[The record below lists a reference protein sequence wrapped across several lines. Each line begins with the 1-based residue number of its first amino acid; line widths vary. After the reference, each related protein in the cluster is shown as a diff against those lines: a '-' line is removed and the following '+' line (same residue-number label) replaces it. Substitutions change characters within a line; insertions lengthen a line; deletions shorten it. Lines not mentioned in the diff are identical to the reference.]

1 MIMDACSCYQ
11 DYNTRYQTTHS
22 ADRFILQTV
31 QTPES
36 DNKPPL
42 LLELGRISKMSPKKP
57 RFCSPS
63 KMAWIWPDFIGI
75 KLCSVMIP
83 I

>member
-1 MIMDACSCYQ
+1 MDACSCYQ

-22 ADRFILQTV
+22 ADSFILQTV

-42 LLELGRISKMSPKKP
+42 LLELGRISKMSKKKTLD
-57 RFCSPS
+57 FVLHQ
-63 KMAWIWPDFIGI
+63 KWPEYG
-75 KLCSVMIP
+75 P
-83 I
+83 ILLGFSFAV

>member
-1 MIMDACSCYQ
+1 MDACSCYQ

-22 ADRFILQTV
+22 ADSSILQTV

-42 LLELGRISKMSPKKP
+42 LLELGRISKMSQKNLDFVLHQK
-57 RFCSPS
+57 
-63 KMAWIWPDFIGI
+63 WPENG
-75 KLCSVMIP
+75 P
-83 I
+83 ILLGLSFAV

>member
-42 LLELGRISKMSPKKP
+42 LLELGRISKMSQKNLDFVLHQK
-57 RFCSPS
+57 
-63 KMAWIWPDFIGI
+63 WPENG
-75 KLCSVMIP
+75 P
-83 I
+83 ILLGLSFAV

>member
-22 ADRFILQTV
+22 ADSFILQTV

-42 LLELGRISKMSPKKP
+42 LLELGRISKMSQKNLHFVLHQK
-57 RFCSPS
+57 
-63 KMAWIWPDFIGI
+63 WPEYG
-75 KLCSVMIP
+75 P
-83 I
+83 ILLGLSFAV

>member
-1 MIMDACSCYQ
+1 MDACSCYQ

-22 ADRFILQTV
+22 ADSLILQTV

-42 LLELGRISKMSPKKP
+42 LLELGRISKMSQKKP
-57 RFCSPS
+57 SILFSIKNGLNMARFY
-63 KMAWIWPDFIGI
+63 WD
-75 KLCSVMIP
+75 
-83 I
+83 

>member
-1 MIMDACSCYQ
+1 MDACSCYQ

-22 ADRFILQTV
+22 ADRFILYTIL

-42 LLELGRISKMSPKKP
+42 LLELGRISKMSQ
-57 RFCSPS
+57 
-63 KMAWIWPDFIGI
+63 I
-75 KLCSVMIP
+75 KLDFVFHQKWPEYGP
-83 I
+83 ILLGLSFAV